1 MSVLTLNRTPTKD
14 YKYTSSIMKKLL
26 PAIRSTIFI
35 LSSALLFSTSCFGFT
50 ITDADGNT
58 IQFDTSFTRIISLYP
73 AHTENLVSLGL
84 QDQLIGVTASD
95 QKTPVLSEKQVFSYH
110 DDPEKFIAAKPDLIL
125 IRPMISR
132 AYPQLLSHLQ
142 QIGITVI
149 SLQPTTVNEMFT
161 YWRDLAA
168 LSGHQQEGERLIAQF
183 SESLQHIA
191 DAVQRIPDNERPK
204 VYFEAIHAKMK
215 TFSPNSI
222 AIYCLE
228 QAGGIN
234 IASDATP
241 RHGSNIAEYGKE
253 RILQKAGQI
262 DFFLAQQ
269 GKMNPISLS
278 ILEEEPGFQAI
289 KAIKNGRVALIE
301 EELVSRPTVNLI
313 DGIKQIHQ
321 ILYPQH

>member
-1 MSVLTLNRTPTKD
+1 MITLFSDFK
-14 YKYTSSIMKKLL
+14 
-26 PAIRSTIFI
+26 AVIFT
-35 LSSALLFSTSCFGFT
+35 LLFSLFFSTGSLAFT
-50 ITDADGNT
+50 INDAEGNT
-58 IQFDTSFTRIISLYP
+58 IQFEKPFTRIISLYP
-73 AHTENLVSLGL
+73 AHTENLAALGL
-84 QDQLIGVTASD
+84 QDLLIGVTTAD
-95 QKTPVLSEKQVFSYH
+95 NKTPGISGKPVFSYH